1 MKHWGWAGIWENC
14 SFLLTSLSFKAKKPS
29 AWVLTDTL
37 ARSGSGTLAF
47 TWQVFWSA
55 RTTLFLVSKKI
66 RAVPFQTR
74 EESVNL
80 WVFALHTAGAERW
93 RGAHLFLL
101 RYLAVGSVDLV
112 DHISQ
117 QDFLINSTAEF
128 VILGVFAHLQVVSFE
143 GLIHTVVR
151 RERKKNLIDSLWTTQ
166 RSTETHWEINSLIS
180 SFIKQLT
187 G

>member
-1 MKHWGWAGIWENC
+1 M
-14 SFLLTSLSFKAKKPS
+14 
-29 AWVLTDTL
+29 LTDTL

-55 RTTLFLVSKKI
+55 RTTLFLVSRKI
-66 RAVPFQTR
+66 RAVPFKPDKTVLTFGFC
-74 EESVNL
+74 SVEG
-80 WVFALHTAGAERW
+80 WSGEVKVSTSSV
-93 RGAHLFLL
+93 L

-128 VILGVFAHLQVVSFE
+128 LVLGIFAHLQVVSSE

-151 RERKKNLIDSLWTTQ
+151 RGKISFCATQ
-166 RSTETHWEINSLIS
+166 RSTETHWEINSRIS
-180 SFIKQLT
+180 SFI
-187 G
+187 

>member
-1 MKHWGWAGIWENC
+1 MSDDRLLKVLSQSSSVRGETLRIEQDIWGNC
-14 SFLLTSLSFKAKKPS
+14 SVLLTSLSFKAKKPS
-29 AWVLTDTL
+29 ACVLTDTL

-66 RAVPFQTR
+66 RAVPFKPEMKALTLLCTR
-74 EESVNL
+74 LEQRGE
-80 WVFALHTAGAERW
+80 AGLIFFIL
-93 RGAHLFLL
+93 G
-101 RYLAVGSVDLV
+101 YLAVGSVDLV

-128 VILGVFAHLQVVSFE
+128 VILGVLAHLQVVSFE

-151 RERKKNLIDSLWTTQ
+151 RRRGGGNLIDSL
-166 RSTETHWEINSLIS
+166 
-180 SFIKQLT
+180 
-187 G
+187 